1 MVAATIRFAL
11 AVFGLLGGDS
21 SYVSSFAG
29 LHKQHRSTTST
40 STITFHGNCDIH
52 RRNRQPLDII
62 SALSAS
68 GDNKEDDDDSL
79 LNDQREGMADAFAGL
94 DSLNADDFDDLK
106 PPPSSIDTFSTSNVN
121 AEESAKLFMEMQA
134 ELSTEGDEGV
144 YDSILGDLSSGD
156 DIDAPNSYM
165 NTAKDG
171 DVTSL
176 TQALDEAVESPSDM
190 SSTTA
195 TSILN
200 DADGLG
206 ATDSPTD
213 NTQLTT
219 GDVSNDILTQDI
231 KPSMSMDEFIS
242 TAMQEAVSEVNE
254 IEESYSETSPST
266 SSGDTAEIAKTA
278 EQLLEDEELRKEIE
292 SIFDKAGEKL
302 RLEVEAMKKEQEAVT
317 QSASKRGLEYLES
330 EKQRISE
337 AEESVSRLIQTVA
350 SRTDEVQ
357 KAMEE
362 VEEAR
367 NEAKGDTAV
376 DSLKRGGIVKQAA
389 LVGGLLFGSRAFT
402 ETILVFNSP
411 YGNEHFVPA
420 IVQAAIT
427 LVCVAYLFFMK

>member
-11 AVFGLLGGDS
+11 AVLFGLMMGGDS

-40 STITFHGNCDIH
+40 STITLHGNDIH

-68 GDNKEDDDDSL
+68 GDNNEEDDDPL

-121 AEESAKLFMEMQA
+121 AAKLFMEMQA

-156 DIDAPNSYM
+156 DIDVPNSYM

-176 TQALDEAVESPSDM
+176 TQALDEAVESPSYM

-278 EQLLEDEELRKEIE
+278 EQLLEDKELRKEIE

-337 AEESVSRLIQTVA
+337 AEESVSRLIQAVA

-376 DSLKRGGIVKQAA
+376 DNLKRGGIVKQAA

>member
-11 AVFGLLGGDS
+11 AVLFGLMMGGDS

-40 STITFHGNCDIH
+40 STITLHGNDIH

-68 GDNKEDDDDSL
+68 GDNNEEDDDPL

-121 AEESAKLFMEMQA
+121 AAKLFMEMQA

-156 DIDAPNSYM
+156 DIDVPNSYM

-176 TQALDEAVESPSDM
+176 TQALDEAVESPSYM

-278 EQLLEDEELRKEIE
+278 EQLLEDKELRKEIE

-337 AEESVSRLIQTVA
+337 AEESVSRLIQAVA

>member
-11 AVFGLLGGDS
+11 AVLFGLMMGGDS

-40 STITFHGNCDIH
+40 STITLHGNDIH

-68 GDNKEDDDDSL
+68 GDNNEEDDDPL

-121 AEESAKLFMEMQA
+121 AAKLFMEMQA

-156 DIDAPNSYM
+156 DIDVPNSYM

-278 EQLLEDEELRKEIE
+278 EQLLEDKELRKEIE

-337 AEESVSRLIQTVA
+337 AEESVSRLIQAVA

>member
-11 AVFGLLGGDS
+11 AVLFGLMMGGDS

-40 STITFHGNCDIH
+40 STITLHGNDIH

-68 GDNKEDDDDSL
+68 GDNNEEDDDPL

-121 AEESAKLFMEMQA
+121 AAKLFMEMQA

-156 DIDAPNSYM
+156 DIDVPNSYM

-176 TQALDEAVESPSDM
+176 TQALDEAVESPSYM

-278 EQLLEDEELRKEIE
+278 EQLLEDKELRKEIE

-337 AEESVSRLIQTVA
+337 AEESVSRLIQAVA

-427 LVCVAYLFFMK
+427 LVCVAYLFFKK